1 MGASESLDDVP
12 HRLRLSSYPADRPRD
27 LYESLIRTLGIIP
40 RIFERQPLSSAA
52 RRPFVVISILKSP
65 GLTSTAV
72 SRPAVLHSRSV
83 RHRNGVLGIA
93 GHGDFAGH
101 DGRFQKE
108 LLLRKGNGHGGDSG

>member
-1 MGASESLDDVP
+1 MAGRTNPKPAYNPVGWRVP
-12 HRLRLSSYPADRPRD
+12 IKS
-27 LYESLIRTLGIIP
+27 T
-40 RIFERQPLSSAA
+40 IFERQPLSSAA

-72 SRPAVLHSRSV
+72 SRPAVLHSKSV

-108 LLLRKGNGHGGDSG
+108 LLLRKGKGHGGDSG